1 MLDGQAATLLRRWDR
16 PRGMPVQLPSGVV
29 QDAFKTFSSMKQGNT
44 IRSMTRSGAN
54 VTFDRS
60 AKACQATLT

>member
-1 MLDGQAATLLRRWDR
+1 
-16 PRGMPVQLPSGVV
+16 MPVQLPSGVV

-44 IRSMTRSGAN
+44 IRSMTRSGAS